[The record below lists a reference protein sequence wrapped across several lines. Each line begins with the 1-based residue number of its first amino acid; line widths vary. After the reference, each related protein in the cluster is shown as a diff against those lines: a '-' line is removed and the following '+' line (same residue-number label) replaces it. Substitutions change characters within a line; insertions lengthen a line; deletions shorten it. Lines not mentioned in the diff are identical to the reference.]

1 MENITNKDVMN
12 LFNNTELSIGLLEIL
27 EKLALSILDEPINIK
42 NQMAMKGIL
51 FEVNDVLNKHIYVKK
66 TAIEWDEKF
75 QSILDKWCEKNQNFT
90 KEEVEF
96 NNYDLLHEDLKN

>member
-27 EKLALSILDEPINIK
+27 EKLALSILEEPINIK

-66 TAIEWDEKF
+66 LLLNGMKNFSQYLINGTKKIKTL
-75 QSILDKWCEKNQNFT
+75 QKRKLYLIILIYCMKI
-90 KEEVEF
+90 
-96 NNYDLLHEDLKN
+96 